1 MSCASIVRT
10 EVDGVANDLVH
21 EQACVAA
28 ARPAVDIGH
37 LPCGMIGGIV
47 RPQFK
52 ARASVISGEIDGI
65 ANQFN
70 QSITCDAVPCTA
82 IDIRHP
88 PSRMIGGIVRPQFIT
103 GASIVG

>member
-1 MSCASIVRT
+1 MRPQLMSCASIVRT

-52 ARASVISGEIDGI
+52 ARASVISGEIDGMPTS
-65 ANQFN
+65 
-70 QSITCDAVPCTA
+70 SINRRLELFPAPL
-82 IDIRHP
+82 
-88 PSRMIGGIVRPQFIT
+88 
-103 GASIVG
+103 